1 MFKGKKIVYIF
12 DLKEMNKHIEFCLK
26 YRVEAPSEMWAKQQN
41 NPQLYYTLE
50 VKYTRVILRYTYV
63 TFTEYI
69 FQLDGSEHSQAI
81 SGMRAFNILQRMSHK
96 GVPDLTKNELL
107 FDLKYNEWKVGNIGG
122 LIYFN
127 PEHIGER
134 LDDCYEYDMNNA
146 YSWAMEQPIPNTKIM
161 PRMFDK
167 TKKGEI
173 GFRVE
178 QRGLSNDMCLYAVF
192 EPGVYGEYIY
202 QAIDSPFVKFAQHFY
217 KLRKTAVGREKEKM
231 KQTQNYA
238 IGYIRRK
245 NPFIHSCILS
255 RCRYYIESLVD
266 ENTLYCNTDSII
278 SHGRRPDIDS
288 LIKDEIGGFKIKH
301 TGTFAYNGSGYQW
314 NKEQP
319 SVRGKS
325 KQWFK
330 NAYPNGFDILK
341 DSLPFIEANMY
352 IYNKEKG
359 RIEKNGSTETES
371 EEEQIIL

>member
-1 MFKGKKIVYIF
+1 MFKGKKIVYVF
-12 DLKEMNKHIEFCLK
+12 DVKEMNQHIEYCKNF
-26 YRVEAPSEMWAKQQN
+26 RVEAPSEAWAKLQN

-50 VKYTRVILRYTYV
+50 VKYTRVILRYTYI
-63 TFTEYI
+63 TYTEYI
-69 FQLDGSEHSQAI
+69 FQLDGSEKAQAI

-96 GVPDLTKNELL
+96 GVPDLTNNEIL
-107 FDLKYNEWKVGNIGG
+107 FDSNYNQWKVGNIGG

-127 PEHIGER
+127 QKYIGQR
-134 LDDCYEYDMNNA
+134 LNDCYEYDMNNA
-146 YSWAMEQPIPNTKIM
+146 YSWAMEQPIPNTKVM
-161 PRMFDK
+161 PRTNDL
-167 TKKGEI
+167 TRKGEI

-178 QRGLSNDMCLYAVF
+178 QRGLSEEYCLYAIF
-192 EPGVYGEYIY
+192 DEGVYCEYIY
-202 QAIDSPFVKFAQHFY
+202 PAIDSPFINFANHFF
-217 KLRKTAVGREKEKM
+217 KLRKAKTGHEKEKM
-231 KQTQNYA
+231 KQVQNYA

-255 RCRYYIESLVD
+255 RCRYFIESLVD

-278 SHGRRPDIDS
+278 SHGRREDLDL

-301 TGTFAYNGSGYQW
+301 KGDFAYSGSGYQW

-341 DSLPFIEANMY
+341 DELPFTEAN
-352 IYNKEKG
+352 IYYYDQEKG
-359 RIEKNGSTETES
+359 RIEKNGSTKTES
-371 EEEQIIL
+371 ET